1 LKFFVDIHAA
11 IDHPNDGNVIAIDG
25 VKNEVK
31 SDNKTPQAGSEVGAF
46 PADEGKSR
54 EIVEILIDPANEVI
68 GGSRTALVEIL
79 KNSKQVRPGF
89 VREDDRHPAS
99 Y

>member
-25 VKNEVK
+25 VENQVK
-31 SDNKTPQAGSEVGAF
+31 SGNKTPQPGSEVGAF

-54 EIVEILIDPANEVI
+54 EIFETLIDPANEII
-68 GGSRTALVEIL
+68 GGGRTALVEIL